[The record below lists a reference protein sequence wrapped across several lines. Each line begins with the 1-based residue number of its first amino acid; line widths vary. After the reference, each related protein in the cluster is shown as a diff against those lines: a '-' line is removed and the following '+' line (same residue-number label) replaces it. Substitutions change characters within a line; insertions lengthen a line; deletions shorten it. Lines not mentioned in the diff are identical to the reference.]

1 MKNITKHI
9 LAIVVIAL
17 VFTIYTNANSQD
29 YQKRSRTEQYR
40 LPKLPNLLQF
50 ISDKYQYVSD
60 APMTAIKTDFFLTL
74 RDGALMDASKFYP
87 SISNPYLPDGYPVVI
102 MVHGYGD
109 RKETLENFAQAQADY
124 GYVVYTYSVRGQ
136 GNSTGL
142 SNLISRTEAQD
153 LMEFV
158 NYIKNDKPVTGS
170 DTSKIMIMGGS
181 QGGTLPYMAASMG
194 MKVSGIISAVA
205 SPDFAS
211 SWIENGSVKMSLLWT
226 IEYTPD
232 TARYNATVD
241 RMSDWIYSN
250 AADKWDSL
258 AYYMPIN
265 RNFSNII
272 SNNKVPIL
280 LENSWQDMFFNALG
294 NINGI
299 PMMTA
304 PARYY
309 MGAVMGHGGDTSPTE
324 DQWHMNF
331 FNEWFFYW
339 LYPQWYQG
347 INLETRPKFHYAY
360 TTFPETNG
368 MWSFVHDSS
377 STFPPEN
384 MSNLRLYFNDK
395 NLLKTTVNKDPKK
408 TDELKNKVN
417 KNYTMT
423 QIVDEEFKGTNFTK
437 NFKKD
442 STVYNSDVL
451 PTSMKLLGTPTLKL
465 DYTVN
470 AEVAQFNFQIFEV
483 NSAGIAKFITSINY
497 TDRKNVKNSRKQV
510 LIKGNSHG
518 HIFQAGSKIRVI
530 VTNLDQR
537 WNYQFLQ
544 TNPYVLPVMT
554 DYTAKYYLSSD
565 TYIDLPLVGTSPLTR
580 PAQLSGNENGTTD
593 YQLSQNYPNPF
604 NPSTKIAFSLPDGF
618 TGNVTLKIYDI
629 AGREI
634 ESLINTQMAGGLH
647 DVVWN
652 AGKYTSGIYFY
663 KLQAGNYS
671 EVKKM
676 FLVK

>member
-17 VFTIYTNANSQD
+17 IFTIYTNANSQD

-40 LPKLPNLLQF
+40 LPQLPNLNKI

-60 APMTAIKTDFFLTL
+60 APLTTIKTDFFVTL
-74 RDGALMDASKFYP
+74 RDGALMDATKFYP
-87 SISNPYLPDGYPVVI
+87 SQPNPYLPDGYPVVI

-109 RKETLENFAQAQADY
+109 RKETLEGFASAQANY

-153 LMEFV
+153 LIEFV
-158 NYIKNDKPVTGS
+158 NYVKNDKPVTGS
-170 DTSKIMIMGGS
+170 DTANVLIMGGS
-181 QGGTLPYMAASMG
+181 QGGMLPYMAASMG
-194 MKVSGIISAVA
+194 MNVRAIISAVA

-211 SWIENGSVKMSLLWT
+211 SWIENGSIKMSLLWT

-232 TARYNATVD
+232 TARYTPQVD
-241 RMSDWIYSN
+241 RMSNWIYSN

-258 AYYMPIN
+258 ARYMPIN
-265 RNFSNII
+265 RDFSNII
-272 SNNKVPIL
+272 ANNKVPML
-280 LENSWQDMFFNALG
+280 LENSWQDMFFNCLG

-299 PMMTA
+299 PLMTA
-304 PARYY
+304 PSRYY
-309 MGAVMGHGGDTSPTE
+309 FGAVMGHGGDTSPTE
-324 DQWHMNF
+324 DQWHMSF
-331 FNEWFFYW
+331 FNEWFYYW
-339 LYPQWYQG
+339 LYPWYQG
-347 INLETRPKFHYAY
+347 INLETRPKYHFAY

-377 STFPPEN
+377 STYPPEN
-384 MSNLRLYFNDK
+384 LGNLRLYFNTNKKLK
-395 NLLKTTVNKDPKK
+395 NTVNANQTQTNTLTNTIKGS
-408 TDELKNKVN
+408 
-417 KNYTMT
+417 YTMT
-423 QIVDEEFKGTNFTK
+423 QIVDDEFMGTRFKT

-442 STVYNSDVL
+442 STVFDSDVL
-451 PTSMKLLGTPTLKL
+451 PTSMKLNGTPKLKL
-465 DYTVN
+465 DYTSN
-470 AEVAQFNFQIFEV
+470 AVVSQFDFQIFEV
-483 NSAGIAKFITSINY
+483 NSAGVAKFITSINY

-510 LIKGNSHG
+510 LLNGNSHA
-518 HIFQAGSKIRVI
+518 HIFQAGSKIRI
-530 VTNLDQR
+530 IMTNLDQR
-537 WNYQFLQ
+537 WRYPFLQ

-554 DYTAKYYLSSD
+554 NFTNKLYLSAN
-565 TYIDLPLVGTSPLTR
+565 TYIDLPLVGVSPFAG
-580 PAQLSGNENGTTD
+580 PMQMSGNVNESTNYG
-593 YQLSQNYPNPF
+593 LSQNYPNPF

-634 ESLINTQMAGGLH
+634 ESLVNTQMAGGLH

-652 AGKYTSGIYFY
+652 AAKYTSGIYFY

-671 EVKKM
+671 DVKKM
-676 FLVK
+676 FLIK